1 MGAAEGVSSLARMS
15 DDKVLRGLLV
25 DWGGVLTSGLD
36 VALGRWAELDN
47 LDFDVYFKA
56 VVEWLGADPAEAE
69 INPIHALERGQIAVP
84 DFERKL
90 AALLLT
96 RDGQPLKA
104 EGLIERMFAHFEH
117 EPRMT
122 ALVRRAKGHG
132 IKTALLSNSW
142 GNTYPRDT
150 WEGMFDDLV
159 ISGEVGLRKP
169 EPEIYL
175 LAAQRINLQPAECV
189 FVDDLEL
196 NVEAA
201 KQLGMTAIHHTA
213 YDETKRELETLF
225 GVDLT

>member
-1 MGAAEGVSSLARMS
+1 MS

-47 LDFDVYFKA
+47 LDFDAYFTA
-56 VVEWLGADPAEAE
+56 VVEWLGADPVEAE
-69 INPIHALERGQIAVP
+69 VNPIHALERGQIAVP

-90 AALLLT
+90 AALLVT

-169 EPEIYL
+169 EPEIFL
-175 LAAQRINLQPAECV
+175 LAAERVGLEPAECV
-189 FVDDLEL
+189 FVDDLEA

-201 KQLGMTAIHHTA
+201 RALGMTAIHHTA
-213 YDETKRELETLF
+213 YDDTLRELEALF